1 MLKLSDYL
9 EALENERKKIEAFQR
24 ELPYCMQLL
33 DAGESTDIP
42 LPDCQSGVCASL
54 GYSGTSCTHTL
65 ITTSIIHRKV
75 LESQTSSCYVLY
87 LQQSKA
93 VEHM

>member
-33 DAGESTDIP
+33 DAGESTDFP
-42 LPDCQSGVCASL
+42 LPDCQFGIRAS
-54 GYSGTSCTHTL
+54 
-65 ITTSIIHRKV
+65 
-75 LESQTSSCYVLY
+75 
-87 LQQSKA
+87 
-93 VEHM
+93 

>member
-42 LPDCQSGVCASL
+42 LPACQVGIRASS
-54 GYSGTSCTHTL
+54 GYSGALCTHTL
-65 ITTSIIHRKV
+65 
-75 LESQTSSCYVLY
+75 L
-87 LQQSKA
+87 
-93 VEHM
+93 